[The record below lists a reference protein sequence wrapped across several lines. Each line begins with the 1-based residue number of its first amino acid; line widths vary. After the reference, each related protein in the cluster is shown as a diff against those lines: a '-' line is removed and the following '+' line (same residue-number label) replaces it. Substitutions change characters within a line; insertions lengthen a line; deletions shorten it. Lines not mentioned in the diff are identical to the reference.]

1 MFSETRTTHK
11 EKKQKQTKPN
21 TTMSNHSQTVS
32 IVKVESHVFTLSII
46 GYLSYVQCG
55 LEQGENMQ
63 KILSQNFNS
72 FTGHNEFSLSFIL
85 NSLEESPPEQV
96 SCVVTTIVTNRGW
109 ESERLENLHKNIMS
123 VLTKLAGIK

>member
-1 MFSETRTTHK
+1 
-11 EKKQKQTKPN
+11 
-21 TTMSNHSQTVS
+21 MSNHSQTVS

-55 LEQGENMQ
+55 LDQGEDMQ

-85 NSLEESPPEQV
+85 DSLEESPPEQV
-96 SCVVTTIVTNRGW
+96 SCVVTTIVTSRGW
-109 ESERLENLHKNIMS
+109 ESKRLENLHKNILS
-123 VLTKLAGIK
+123 TLTKLAGIK